1 MERQDQKAEI
11 LSCASCLND
20 IGDEEYVTALGQDW
34 HRDCFRCSDCDGQLD
49 TWYFEKDGMLF
60 CQADYW
66 ARFGDE
72 CQQCH
77 QVITGPVMAAGEHRF
92 HPECFAC
99 SACGAHLEDTEPY
112 ALLDRRRLYC
122 GACYSGGAGPQR
134 DAHTIRVLRAP
145 AHALRLEPAPGGALR
160 VHQIDSS
167 CGVLAL
173 HIGDKVLEVN
183 GAPVAG
189 RPLADIQRTLA
200 SPEVIQ
206 LTIEHNPATINA
218 KRGTSD
224 VQKRSDEDRPSQETK
239 SPVERKILKED
250 LKKHIPNA
258 HSNEGAEELGVRKER
273 LFKRKGEDGG
283 KPRVIKRRQVPQSPR
298 LADKERSSSMSKL
311 LDAVDGEEPNGVL
324 GDLSRARSFR
334 AEPAAEQKVFRASD
348 LIQGELLGAGFFGA
362 AYAVTV
368 RATGERMVL
377 KQLYRADAAAQRGL
391 LREVGV
397 LRALRHRCVLRFAG
411 VLYRDRRLHLVTELV
426 PGGTLHA
433 LLRDPARALPWP
445 ARARLAADVA
455 AGLGYLHR
463 RNVIHRDLNSH
474 NCLIRPGDELSVVV
488 ADFGL
493 ARVVQ
498 RTASSGP
505 HAKLRRKRYT
515 VVGNPYW
522 MAPEMMNGCVYDE
535 KVDVFSFGIVV
546 CEIISRVSADPDF
559 LPRRSDFGLNERAF
573 LDKFCASCPEPFYRL
588 AFLACDL
595 DPDARFNSSTGSHR
609 AAADCIGRT
618 EGLRR

>member
-1 MERQDQKAEI
+1 MERQDQKEI

-122 GACYSGGAGPQR
+122 IFAISGPKGVVTATRGLAPTSQVDGHRAARCVSREALLCLHPIVFRTHLLGACR
-134 DAHTIRVLRAP
+134 R
-145 AHALRLEPAPGGALR
+145 
-160 VHQIDSS
+160 IDSS

-362 AYAVTV
+362 AYAVTELPKKREIGISRSNYV
-368 RATGERMVL
+368 KLANLRIGKERG
-377 KQLYRADAAAQRGL
+377 AAPPPDA
-391 LREVGV
+391 
-397 LRALRHRCVLRFAG
+397 
-411 VLYRDRRLHLVTELV
+411 
-426 PGGTLHA
+426 
-433 LLRDPARALPWP
+433 PARPL
-445 ARARLAADVA
+445 
-455 AGLGYLHR
+455 
-463 RNVIHRDLNSH
+463 
-474 NCLIRPGDELSVVV
+474 
-488 ADFGL
+488 
-493 ARVVQ
+493 
-498 RTASSGP
+498 
-505 HAKLRRKRYT
+505 
-515 VVGNPYW
+515 
-522 MAPEMMNGCVYDE
+522 
-535 KVDVFSFGIVV
+535 
-546 CEIISRVSADPDF
+546 
-559 LPRRSDFGLNERAF
+559 
-573 LDKFCASCPEPFYRL
+573 
-588 AFLACDL
+588 
-595 DPDARFNSSTGSHR
+595 
-609 AAADCIGRT
+609 
-618 EGLRR
+618 